1 MIEQKLS
8 SNLKLRTDIHL
19 TSKPEVRCSNSNVQR
34 YIYTAKE
41 INRQMDEVDGAIAPT
56 TAIQDK

>member
-1 MIEQKLS
+1 MS
-8 SNLKLRTDIHL
+8 G
-19 TSKPEVRCSNSNVQR
+19 SNSNVQR

-56 TAIQDK
+56 IAIQAQAIAVLPK